1 MKGVV
6 LIAGKE
12 IREGMRNRW
21 VVAATLLLATLA
33 LTLAFLGAAPAGRVG
48 AGALEVV
55 VVSLSSLSIFLLP
68 LIALLI
74 SHDAIVGEMERGT
87 MLLLLS
93 YPLARWQVVLGK
105 FVGHVAILAT
115 ATTPVGPDETAG
127 ELEARLAELG
137 VPVVEEALALFE
149 TWDGTDMLGRWQDPA
164 AVTKAPSAFTT
175 RSGASTPGRGP
186 TRSGSARAARR

>member
-1 MKGVV
+1 MKGVLLV
-6 LIAGKE
+6 AGKE
-12 IREGMRNRW
+12 LREGVRNRW

-33 LTLAFLGAAPAGRVG
+33 LTLTFLGAAPAGRVG

-93 YPLARWQVVLGK
+93 YPVARSISPTMASCESSS
-105 FVGHVAILAT
+105 AI
-115 ATTPVGPDETAG
+115 
-127 ELEARLAELG
+127 
-137 VPVVEEALALFE
+137 
-149 TWDGTDMLGRWQDPA
+149 
-164 AVTKAPSAFTT
+164 
-175 RSGASTPGRGP
+175 
-186 TRSGSARAARR
+186 SGSR